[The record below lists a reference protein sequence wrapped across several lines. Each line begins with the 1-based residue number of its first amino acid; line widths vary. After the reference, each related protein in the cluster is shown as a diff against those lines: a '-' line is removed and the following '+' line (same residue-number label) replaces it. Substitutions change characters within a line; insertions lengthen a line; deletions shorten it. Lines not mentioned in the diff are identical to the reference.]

1 MVEYDTLFK
10 EIQGLIEQFK
20 NIFSDLENQIS
31 KIDDRFHAVEL
42 EFMYGNITEN
52 VHSEMMKQ
60 VRQDITRFKSKLLR
74 LQELK

>member
-1 MVEYDTLFK
+1 MVEYDALFK
-10 EIQGLIEQFK
+10 EIEGLIEQLK
-20 NIFSDLENQIS
+20 NMFSDLETQIS

-52 VHSEMMKQ
+52 VYVERMKQ
-60 VRQDITRFKSKLLR
+60 VGQDITRFKSKLLR